1 MHPKRLNLKFILF
14 IMLTRG
20 LLFLDSGDI
29 KWDMRIHS
37 PIKHP
42 AKSGSPGQDKGHP
55 EVTIAHVAHIWQ
67 VIFKIIQ
74 PDVLKVH
81 SVFEPVAGVWPW
93 EETER
98 LRHHLQAQSAGQQ
111 SGGGGSMWLTFTPIW
126 LQNSVHGDLD
136 SASSY
141 ANSQLIIT
149 ISR

>member
-1 MHPKRLNLKFILF
+1 MYPKRLNLKFILF

-20 LLFLDSGDI
+20 LLLLYSVEI
-29 KWDMRIHS
+29 KLRIHS

-42 AKSGSPGQDKGHP
+42 TKSGSPGQGKGHP
-55 EVTIAHVAHIWQ
+55 EVTIARVAHIWQ

-81 SVFEPVAGVWPW
+81 SVLEPVAGVWPW

-98 LRHHLQAQSAGQQ
+98 LRHHLQPQSPGQQ
-111 SGGGGSMWLTFTPIW
+111 PGGGGSMWQTFTPNW